1 MSFPS
6 TGASADTKFLTSPG
20 NLGQMILD
28 HDWSKTPLG
37 PIDGWPSSLR
47 TAVSLMLSS
56 RQPMWI
62 GWGAEATF
70 LYNDAYIDVLSLAK
84 HPWALGR
91 PAAEVWSEIWHI
103 CGPLA
108 DIVFVEGDATMAD
121 DVRLFM
127 NRGDFLEETY
137 YSFSYSPIRDE
148 SGNVAGLFC
157 PNLNVT
163 ATHLNARRL
172 RSLSEMSARALTE
185 RSVQA
190 ACLRA
195 IDTLA
200 GNPSDLPFVLIYLTD
215 TDGAAKASAM
225 SHPRLADAG
234 DVCVGED
241 GAPAGFPVAQVIA
254 DGVARRVRLTD
265 SPLLPMGLADQRLGE
280 ALVLP
285 LLSGKGHAIGALVAG
300 VSSAQ
305 RLDASYRSYF
315 DLVAAHVT
323 SAIQNAQTAEDE
335 RIRLERMAE
344 LDQAK
349 TQFFSNVSH
358 EFRTPLTLM
367 LGPIEEAL
375 DDTVVPLAPGQ
386 RERVLLMQRNA
397 LRLQK
402 LVNTLL
408 EFSRV
413 QAGRAHA
420 DFVPSD
426 LSVVTAE
433 LAGSFRSTVE
443 AAGVELVVDCPPLA
457 ELVYIDP
464 SMWEKII
471 LNLLSNAFKFT
482 FEGHIA
488 VTTRIEGDSAIVS
501 VSDTGSGIAA
511 DELPRLF
518 ERFHRIAGGRSRTHE
533 GSGIG
538 LALVHDL
545 VALHGGRIEV
555 ASQLGQ
561 GTTFQVVIPLG
572 HAHLDPAQV
581 RHDDA
586 VAVPTPLATRSYV
599 SEAEGW
605 IGHAPEAAQHGA
617 TGAVAG
623 ERILVA
629 DDNADMRDYL
639 HRLFSQRWQ
648 VEVVADGEQALLAAA
663 RQRPD
668 VIVSDVMM
676 PRLDGFGLIER
687 LRSDEATRHIPVI
700 LLSARAGEEARVE
713 GLGAGAEDYI
723 VKPFSGRELLARVD
737 SLLMRRRVREV
748 EVAAARRMHA
758 IFAQAPVAIA
768 ITRGPNHVYEQA
780 NQYYFDLVGH
790 RPLVGLPI
798 RAALPELD
806 GQGIFELLDTV
817 FCTRQPH
824 VGRSRRVQLAR
835 DGANSLAEY
844 YFDFV
849 YQPLIGDDGH
859 AEGVA
864 IVVFEV
870 TELANSKRAAESANR
885 AKDEFLAMLGHE
897 LRNPLAPII
906 TALQLM
912 RMRGI
917 GGAEKE
923 RLIIER
929 QANHLVKLVDDL
941 LDVSRVAQGKIMLH
955 KQRVEI
961 ARVIAQAIET
971 VSPSIEQ
978 KYHRLLV
985 DVPADGLAVLADP
998 ARLAQAVANVL
1009 LNASKYTEPR
1019 GELRIEARREDG
1031 DVLVTV
1037 VDNGIGIAADML
1049 PLIFDLFVQERQALS
1064 RSQGGLGLGLAIV
1077 KSMMEL
1083 HEGSVSAASAGTG
1096 SGSTFVLR
1104 LPALDDADKEAP
1116 VAPAADTDAPASAK
1130 PLSILIVDDNV
1141 DAARVLCQVLEMR
1154 GHRVAVAFDGPAA
1167 LVQAARQLPD
1177 VALLDIGLPGMDGY
1191 ELAQMMRELP
1201 GGESIRLCA
1210 LTGYGSE
1217 SDRLRSSEV
1226 GFDQHLVKPIV
1237 MEEVEAF
1244 LHP

>member
-1 MSFPS
+1 
-6 TGASADTKFLTSPG
+6 
-20 NLGQMILD
+20 MILA
-28 HDWSKTPLG
+28 HDWSTTPLG

-172 RSLSEMSARALTE
+172 RTLSEMSARALAE

-200 GNPSDLPFVLIYLTD
+200 GNPADLPFVLIYLSGP
-215 TDGAAKASAM
+215 DGAARPAAV
-225 SHPRLADAG
+225 SHPGLADAS

-241 GAPAGFPVAQVIA
+241 GAPDRFPVAEVIA
-254 DGVARRVRLTD
+254 SGTPRQVRLTD
-265 SPLLPMGLADQRLGE
+265 SPLLPVGLADQRLGE

-300 VSSAQ
+300 VSAAQ
-305 RLDASYRSYF
+305 RMNPSYRSYF

-375 DDTVVPLAPGQ
+375 DDAVVPLAPSQ
-386 RERVLLMQRNA
+386 RERVLLMRRNA

-420 DFVPSD
+420 DFVPTD
-426 LSVVTAE
+426 LSVLTAE

-443 AAGVELVVDCPPLA
+443 AGGVELAVDCPPLA
-457 ELVYIDP
+457 APVYIDP
-464 SMWEKII
+464 SMWEKIV

-482 FEGHIA
+482 FEGRITVA
-488 VTTRIEGDSAIVS
+488 TRILGDSAVVC

-511 DELPRLF
+511 AELPRLF

-555 ASQLGQ
+555 ESELGL
-561 GTTFQVVIPLG
+561 GTTFRIVIPLG

-581 RHDDA
+581 RHEA
-586 VAVPTPLATRSYV
+586 EAAPTPQAAQSYV

-605 IGHAPEAAQHGA
+605 IGHARHAQDS
-617 TGAVAG
+617 GAVIAAS

-648 VEVVADGEQALLAAA
+648 VEVVADGEQALVAAA

-687 LRSDEATRHIPVI
+687 LRSDEATRNIPVI

-713 GLGAGAEDYI
+713 GLGAGADDYI

-737 SLLMRRRVREV
+737 SMLMRRRVREV
-748 EVAAARRMHA
+748 EVAAARRLQA

-768 ITRGPNHVYEQA
+768 ITRGPEHVFEQA
-780 NQYYFDLVGH
+780 NQFYLDLVGQ
-790 RPLVGLPI
+790 RAVLGLPV
-798 RAALPELD
+798 RTALPELA
-806 GQGIFELLDTV
+806 GQGIYELLDTV
-817 FCTRQPH
+817 LRTCQPY
-824 VGRSRRVQLAR
+824 VGRSMRVDIAR
-835 DGANSLAEY
+835 QGSDKLSECW
-844 YFDFV
+844 FDFV
-849 YQPLIGDDGH
+849 YQPLIGEDGH

-870 TELANSKRAAESANR
+870 TELARSKRAAEAANR

-912 RMRGI
+912 RMRGM

-941 LDVSRVAQGKIMLH
+941 LDVSRVAQGKVALH

-961 ARVIAQAIET
+961 SKVIAQAIET

-978 KYHRLLV
+978 KYHHLLV
-985 DVPADGLAVLADP
+985 DVPAHGLAVMGDP
-998 ARLAQAVANVL
+998 ARLAQAVGNVL

-1019 GELRIEARREDG
+1019 GELRVTAQREGG

-1037 VDNGIGIAADML
+1037 ADNGIGIAPDML

-1077 KSMMEL
+1077 RSMMEL
-1083 HEGSVSAASAGTG
+1083 HGGSVSAASAGVG

-1104 LPALDDADKEAP
+1104 LPALDDTVDE
-1116 VAPAADTDAPASAK
+1116 APAAPAAQASAAPLPS

-1141 DAARVLCQVLEMR
+1141 DAARVLSQVLEMD
-1154 GHRVAVAFDGPAA
+1154 GHRVAVSFDGPGA
-1167 LVQAARQLPD
+1167 LAQVARELPD
-1177 VALLDIGLPGMDGY
+1177 VAFLDIGLPGMDGY
-1191 ELAQMMRELP
+1191 ELAQMLRELP
-1201 GGESIRLCA
+1201 GGDTVRLCA
-1210 LTGYGSE
+1210 LTGYGAE
-1217 SDRLRSSEV
+1217 SDRLRSKEV
-1226 GFDQHLVKPIV
+1226 GFDRHLVKPIV

-1244 LHP
+1244 LRG